1 MSGALQGGCLCGH
14 VRWRASGPAANV
26 RVCHCRLCQRWT
38 GAPFFARAIFLAEV
52 FEWSGE
58 TTCAPSS
65 ARIDRRSCARCG
77 TPMFACPK
85 DAPARIGVSI
95 ATCGDRNA
103 LSPTV
108 HIWTSEK
115 VAWLSLDDGLE
126 QCAEGY
132 VAR

>member
-1 MSGALQGGCLCGH
+1 MSGALEGGCLCGN
-14 VRWRASGPAANV
+14 VRWRATGPAANV

-38 GAPFFARAIFLAEV
+38 GAPFFARAIFLAEA

-65 ARIDRRSCARCG
+65 PRIDRRSCVHCG

-95 ATCGDRNA
+95 ATCDDRNA

-126 QCAEGY
+126 QCVEGY